1 MSAEEKLAIILRYL
15 AMRETFSSLMYQ
27 YHMHKPKIF
36 QFAPDVCE
44 AIYSV
49 LAPDYMRLPSLR
61 EKWEHI
67 NEQTNEKW
75 PFPNCFAVVDG
86 KYVEII
92 CPKHSGSKFCNCKGF
107 YSILLF
113 ASFVDYDYTFL
124 IAEVGCQVQISYEG
138 VYRNP
143 NFDSA

>member
-1 MSAEEKLAIILRYL
+1 MG
-15 AMRETFSSLMYQ
+15 ETFSSLMYQ
-27 YHMHKPKIF
+27 YHIHKPKIF
-36 QFAPDVCE
+36 QFAPEVRK

-49 LAPDYMRLPSLR
+49 LAPDCMRLPNLK

-75 PFPNCFAVVDG
+75 HFPHCFAVVDG
-86 KYVEII
+86 KYVGII
-92 CPKHSGSKFCNCKGF
+92 CPKHSESKFCNNKVF

-113 ASFVDYDYTFL
+113 AFVDYDYTFL
-124 IAEVGCQVQISYEG
+124 IAEVGCQVRISYEG
-138 VYRNP
+138 VYRNS